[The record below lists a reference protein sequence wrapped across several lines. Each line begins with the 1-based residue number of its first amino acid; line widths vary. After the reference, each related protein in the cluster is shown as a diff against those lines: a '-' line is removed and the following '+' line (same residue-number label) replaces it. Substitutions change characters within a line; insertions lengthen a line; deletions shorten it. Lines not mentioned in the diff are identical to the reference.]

1 MGTGYSE
8 KSGEELENDA
18 IGWLDAGTD
27 RLGSAATNIPAKGRR
42 VCDCDGGGIFIL
54 FYSCDANHCTKIQ
67 VPGIQ
72 SREYSH

>member
-42 VCDCDGGGIFIL
+42 VCDCDGGQIYFIL
-54 FYSCDANHCTKIQ
+54 FLKCEPLHKDTGTWYI
-67 VPGIQ
+67 
-72 SREYSH
+72 E